1 MMPNKAFLI
10 METATLRAKANSA
23 EKVSDA
29 VNRGDL
35 TEAHRLARQHELAW
49 QKPEREFQDLNLPH
63 ITNDFCDDE

>member
-1 MMPNKAFLI
+1 MMPNRTFLI
-10 METATLRAKANSA
+10 METACLRAKANSA

-35 TEAHRLARQHELAW
+35 AEAQKLARQHELAW
-49 QKPEREFQDLNLPH
+49 QKADREFKDSNLSH